1 LLSSKGFNADKRFR
15 SSWRG
20 NAGKGA
26 EKQKKLMKQLA
37 DLMGK
42 PALDDMPLE

>member
-1 LLSSKGFNADKRFR
+1 LERKRR
-15 SSWRG
+15 TS
-20 NAGKGA
+20 A